1 MLALA
6 TDDPTLRQ
14 AAREDGQP
22 LLRLGAVGYSRL
34 AFRRDAIDACRR
46 LEGAERPTRCAEG
59 DCTGS
64 EPHRP
69 RSCLA
74 ARGCGRSDAEAL
86 VPGLERFARGEA
98 ARSPGRGSVPG
109 TVPWSGHK
117 VIAIDCKNRGWTGF
131 P

>member
-1 MLALA
+1 MLAVA
-6 TDDPTLRQ
+6 TDDPTPRK
-14 AAREDGQP
+14 AALEEGERCLGRAP
-22 LLRLGAVGYSRL
+22 VGHNRLM
-34 AFRRDAIDACRR
+34 FRRDPIDACRR

-109 TVPWSGHK
+109 TVPWSGHQGY
-117 VIAIDCKNRGWTGF
+117 CNRLQ
-131 P
+131 